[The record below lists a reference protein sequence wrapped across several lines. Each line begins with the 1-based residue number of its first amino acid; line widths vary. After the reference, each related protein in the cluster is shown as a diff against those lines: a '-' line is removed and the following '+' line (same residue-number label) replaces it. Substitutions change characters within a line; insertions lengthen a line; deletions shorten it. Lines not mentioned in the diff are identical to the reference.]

1 MTPDVPATPPPIA
14 ASDSVARR
22 TLSERRWRVARSAFG
37 VGLVTLT
44 LLMVVLLN
52 RDQQTS
58 QACRRRV
65 EFMVKAFQ
73 EYADAGQPAP
83 TELPLAP
90 ADRRF
95 RSHYIYNWLFTNSYR
110 PEVGVCCCRD
120 PHVRLFQAPRRY
132 VIILDAETRKYRLVW
147 MKDSDFAERADDLGL
162 RVSVRP

>member
-22 TLSERRWRVARSAFG
+22 TLSERRWRVARSMLG
-37 VGLVTLT
+37 VVLVTLT
-44 LLMVVLLN
+44 LLVVVLLN
-52 RDQQTS
+52 RDQQAA
-58 QACRRRV
+58 QACRRRA

-73 EYADAGQPAP
+73 ADADAGLRAP

-95 RSHYIYNWLFTNSYR
+95 RGHYIYNWLFTNSYR

-120 PHVRLFQAPRRY
+120 PHIQLFQAPRRS
-132 VIILDAETRKYRLVW
+132 VIVLDAETRKYRLVW
-147 MKDSDFAERADDLGL
+147 MKERDFAEKADNLGL
-162 RVSVRP
+162 RVRIPP